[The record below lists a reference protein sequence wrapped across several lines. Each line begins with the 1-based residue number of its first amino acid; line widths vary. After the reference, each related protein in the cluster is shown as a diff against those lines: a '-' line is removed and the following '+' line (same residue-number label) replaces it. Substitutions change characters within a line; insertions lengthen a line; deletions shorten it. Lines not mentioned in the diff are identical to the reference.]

1 MELTPQPFCWYK
13 NAPGAWLVQT
23 PGECSLSYCEVASR
37 RASVPPPCRRLSLD
51 AVEQLSQRDVDS
63 ARHLLPF
70 EGPDV
75 VHGLGDEVVCQLEG
89 VRDVR
94 VGGEGAHQ
102 RARVLVGDL
111 IVVFDIAEHE
121 SHHGLGL
128 EGG

>member
-1 MELTPQPFCWYK
+1 M
-13 NAPGAWLVQT
+13 G
-23 PGECSLSYCEVASR
+23 G
-37 RASVPPPCRRLSLD
+37 SVGQLSLD
-51 AVEQLSQRDVDS
+51 TIEQLSQRDVDS
-63 ARHLLPF
+63 ARRLLPL
-70 EGPDV
+70 EDPDV

-102 RARVLVGDL
+102 RASVLVGGL
-111 IVVFDIAEHE
+111 LVVFDVAEHE